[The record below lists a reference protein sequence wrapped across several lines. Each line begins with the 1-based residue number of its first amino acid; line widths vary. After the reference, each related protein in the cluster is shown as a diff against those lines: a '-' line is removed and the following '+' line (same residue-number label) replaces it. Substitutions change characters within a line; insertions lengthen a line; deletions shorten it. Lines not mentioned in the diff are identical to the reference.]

1 MNTAAAFN
9 FLREIEDRRHRDSQM
24 DNEDSSSSQKIVFK
38 KSIRLRPKD
47 DEVDPQLNAKK
58 VQGLKIIMPEYVIG
72 EKKQK
77 PKKDRK
83 PKDQQSSSKAASLR
97 LSHLN
102 EDDED
107 EET

>member
-9 FLREIEDRRHRDSQM
+9 FLREIEDRRQKDSQM
-24 DNEDSSSSQKIVFK
+24 DGEDSGSSQKIVFK
-38 KSIRLRPKD
+38 KSIRLKPKD

-58 VQGLKIIMPEYVIG
+58 VQGLKIIMPEYVVG

-77 PKKDRK
+77 PKKDRQ
-83 PKDQQSSSKAASLR
+83 PKDRQSSSKASSLR

-102 EDDED
+102 EEEED